1 MGRLAESG
9 RADSEVASQ
18 ALTHWQAQE
27 QTDLPRDDGKA
38 APAWDASP
46 DDRLMPSGW
55 WLIPA
60 VVLGITLWIAL
71 FRLIF

>member
-1 MGRLAESG
+1 MGKPARSDDTELIVAPDALA
-9 RADSEVASQ
+9 
-18 ALTHWQAQE
+18 HWQAQE
-27 QTDLPRDDGKA
+27 QADRPRDDGKA

-46 DDRLMPSGW
+46 GDRPMPSGW